1 MPGNPTS
8 TSVSLHA
15 PEEPHCG
22 AESGEAPESC
32 GLSESKSDLAGGEAR
47 ESEGGADPIRIDQ
60 LFRDHNAALLRFV
73 AAKLGSE
80 QEAKEVAQE
89 AYVRLLRLDQPE
101 AIGYLRAFLFK
112 TAANLALD
120 RLRARGRRPPTRS
133 MTEGE
138 FGVFDLSPERQ
149 VSGAQSVAILRQA
162 IAELP
167 QKCRQ
172 AFLMHRLD
180 GLNCQEIAARM
191 GLTERM
197 IRLYVARAVEH
208 LRTRLDEADGNGGAG
223 K

>member
-1 MPGNPTS
+1 
-8 TSVSLHA
+8 V
-15 PEEPHCG
+15 
-22 AESGEAPESC
+22 PESC
-32 GLSESKSDLAGGEAR
+32 GVSDSTNDVAGGAA
-47 ESEGGADPIRIDQ
+47 SDGEGGADPIRIEQ

-80 QEAKEVAQE
+80 HEAKEVAQE

-120 RLRARGRRPPTRS
+120 RLRARGRRPPMRS
-133 MTEGE
+133 MADGE
-138 FGVFDLSPERQ
+138 LGVFDLSPERQ
-149 VSGAQSVAILRQA
+149 IAGAQSVAVLRQA

-167 QKCRQ
+167 VKCRQ

-197 IRLYVARAVEH
+197 IRLYVGRAVEH
-208 LRTRLDEADGNGGAG
+208 LRTRLDEAEGNGGASQ
-223 K
+223 